1 MPARKNIYSDIYS
14 FGYSKIKLFSKND
27 ISKFKKK
34 IISNL
39 NSKNFIKKRFNNKN
53 LNNYHK
59 IVQNE
64 LIHKKFTDPKNR
76 TLKFNQKIIQ
86 KIKNNMEI
94 KNLVKKTWQNNSY
107 DIKLYSKN
115 SVRNNF
121 AAYRLARP
129 FEKFKDDVGGA
140 HIDLH
145 FNNKIHKN
153 HKILYTFW
161 VPVIGN
167 DKKSTLRFAPLSHKK
182 NHSVRYLLKQN
193 KYVSKIFKE
202 SYVKKFKFER
212 INIKIGEVLILHPN
226 LLHGGSKN
234 LGKKTRI
241 SFDFRIFNKKYI
253 N

>member
-153 HKILYTFW
+153 HKILYTFL

-182 NHSVRYLLKQN
+182 NHSVSNSTGLGLFLAKDFLIPKLDAEIKVENIDDGACFEIILN
-193 KYVSKIFKE
+193 K
-202 SYVKKFKFER
+202 
-212 INIKIGEVLILHPN
+212 NI
-226 LLHGGSKN
+226 
-234 LGKKTRI
+234 
-241 SFDFRIFNKKYI
+241 
-253 N
+253 